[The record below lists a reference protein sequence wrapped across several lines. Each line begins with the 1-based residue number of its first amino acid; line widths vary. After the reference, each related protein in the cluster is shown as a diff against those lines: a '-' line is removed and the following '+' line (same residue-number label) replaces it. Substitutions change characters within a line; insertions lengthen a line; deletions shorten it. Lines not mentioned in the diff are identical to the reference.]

1 MAGAGLSPL
10 ANCCQ
15 GTLPRLYR
23 FKLPRQDLPGGLV
36 VEKPPVS
43 AGGRWVRSL
52 GQEALIVCIVAAL
65 MTTATDPA
73 L

>member
-23 FKLPRQDLPGGLV
+23 FKLPRQDLPGVWWLRNHLSVQG
-36 VEKPPVS
+36 E
-43 AGGRWVRSL
+43 GGF
-52 GQEALIVCIVAAL
+52 
-65 MTTATDPA
+65 DPWA
-73 L
+73 RKLS